1 MSEPAERRMSNMDPI
16 QHQILLVDD
25 EEAVLRTLR
34 RFLARDGF
42 HVETARSAED
52 ALERLRGGFAPQ
64 VVISDFRM
72 PGEDGVAFL
81 KRVRREWPLVQRV
94 LMTGYADVNAL
105 EEAINVSQIYR
116 FVPKPWE
123 EGALLAT
130 VRSAVVQWELEN
142 ENARLHALTQVQ
154 NRQLLDANKE
164 LEAKVSERT
173 TLLSRAK
180 REWEVAFDTIVD
192 PLMIIDRDY
201 RILRANLAMAA
212 HLGRGIRD
220 LPGKVCHELRA
231 SSPNAFAREADGVC
245 RGCPVKSAR
254 ELGRHDEGD
263 LEAPEERTFSL
274 GVFPIAE
281 DERGAMVCRYR
292 DVTGE
297 RALARKMAQADKLAA
312 IGLLAGG
319 VAHEVNNPL
328 GAILAFSQL
337 LRRETLDPE
346 ESKDY
351 LREIE
356 ESAIRCKKIVE
367 RLLSFAR
374 QAQRDERRPFS
385 LNDVVGETAFLVEKS
400 YLPAKVR
407 LERDLEG
414 ELHDVLG
421 NSNEVAQVLL
431 NLICNARDAMPSGG
445 VVKVRTR
452 NLRHDEVEITVSDSG
467 QGIPPEILGRIFDPF
482 FTTKPEGK
490 GTGLGLAVSYGIIRE
505 HRGRI
510 DVRSKVGEG
519 TEVQV
524 VLPRAPGGRRG
535 GRG

>member
-1 MSEPAERRMSNMDPI
+1 MSAAQD
-16 QHQILLVDD
+16 QILLVDD

-34 RFLARDGF
+34 RFLTRDGF
-42 HVETARSAED
+42 QVETARSAED
-52 ALERLRGGFAPQ
+52 ALAQLRAGLSPK
-64 VVISDFRM
+64 VVISDFKM
-72 PGEDGVAFL
+72 AGEDGIAFL

-116 FVPKPWE
+116 FIPKPWE
-123 EGALLAT
+123 ERALLAT

-142 ENARLHALTQVQ
+142 ENAQLHALTQVQ
-154 NRQLLDANKE
+154 NRQLLDSNRE

-173 TLLSRAK
+173 VLLSRAK
-180 REWEVAFDTIVD
+180 REWELAFDTID
-192 PLMIIDRDY
+192 EPLMIIDRDY
-201 RILRANLAMAA
+201 RIVRANLAMAA
-212 HLGRGIRD
+212 HYGRGIKE
-220 LPGKVCHELRA
+220 LPGRVCHELRA
-231 SSPNAFAREADGVC
+231 DSDNTFAREADGVC
-245 RGCPVKSAR
+245 RGCPVVRAR
-254 ELGRHDEGD
+254 ETG
-263 LEAPEERTFSL
+263 EAAEAELDAPADRVFSL
-274 GVFPIAE
+274 GVFTASE
-281 DERGAMVCRYR
+281 DDGGTIVCRYR
-292 DVTGE
+292 DLTGE
-297 RALARKMAQADKLAA
+297 RAMSRKMAQADKLAA

-337 LRRETLDPE
+337 LRREALDPE
-346 ESKDY
+346 ETKDY

-374 QAQRDERRPFS
+374 QAHRDERRPFS
-385 LNDVVGETAFLVEKS
+385 LNDVVGETSFLVEKS

-407 LERDLEG
+407 LERALDPD
-414 ELHDVLG
+414 LHDVQG
-421 NSNEVAQVLL
+421 NSNEIAQVLL
-431 NLICNARDAMPSGG
+431 NLICNARDAMPAGG
-445 VVKVRTR
+445 VVRVRTK
-452 NLRHDEVEITVSDSG
+452 NLPRGEVQISVSDSG

-510 DVRSKVGEG
+510 EVRSRLGEG
-519 TEVQV
+519 TEVEV
-524 VLPRAPGGRRG
+524 VLPQAPRPRG
-535 GRG
+535 QG